1 MGEFKLSIAVIAIL
15 RAVHI
20 AFGAFWLGGVA
31 SLGFFLVPWL
41 RTVRPFGAGS
51 AAQVATVRRL
61 LTVVAV
67 SGVIAVAAGHI
78 LYFGLW
84 QGAGFSGPGFWYAAG
99 GQPANIAVLLTSA
112 IAWPAAY
119 RLSAFV
125 RSRTS
130 PESPLTDEQA
140 GKVDR
145 LVRRV
150 AWSTQVSAALLVGA
164 VVCMAIGRYV

>member
-1 MGEFKLSIAVIAIL
+1 MSIPVIAIL

-20 AFGAFWLGGVA
+20 VFGAFWLGGVA

-41 RTVRPFGAGS
+41 RTVRPLGAGS

-67 SGVIAVAAGHI
+67 SGLIAVAVGHI

-119 RLSAFV
+119 RLGAIA
-125 RSRTS
+125 RSLAN

-140 GKVDR
+140 SKADR
-145 LVRRV
+145 LVGRV
-150 AWSTQVSAALLVGA
+150 AWATQLSAALLVGA